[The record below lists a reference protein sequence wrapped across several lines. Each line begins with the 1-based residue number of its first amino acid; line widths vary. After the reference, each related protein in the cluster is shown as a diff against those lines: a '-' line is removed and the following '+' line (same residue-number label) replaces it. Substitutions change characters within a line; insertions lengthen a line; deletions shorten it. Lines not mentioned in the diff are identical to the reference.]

1 MKHLLLIYG
10 DPTHPA
16 AEEAP
21 PSGAFGD
28 WVEATRALDEA
39 GVLLEGD
46 GLVPTTEAVSIQH
59 RSDEQIVTDGPFAET
74 KEALLG
80 YYLIDTPDRYT
91 AVSWGARMPMVHWGT
106 VEVRAVSPS
115 PASVGA
121 LRDEAGSTA

>member
-10 DPTHPA
+10 DPTHPEA
-16 AEEAP
+16 GAAP
-21 PSGAFGD
+21 PAGAFGD

-46 GLVPTTEAVSIQH
+46 GLVPTAEAVSIQH
-59 RSDEQIVTDGPFAET
+59 RSGEEAVTDGPFAET

-80 YYLIDTPDRYT
+80 YYLIDTPDRDA

-115 PASVGA
+115 PASAGA